1 MITTMSLPRPPA
13 GEADAAIHFIG
24 GASAGTPGA
33 DAARVGQKAHN
44 LIRMAALGLPVPPA
58 FALDTALCRA
68 FFAAG
73 GRMPPSGDE
82 LLAAGI
88 RWLEDATGAS
98 FGGARRPLLVSV
110 RSGAPVSMPGMMD
123 TVLDIGLNDITVHSM
138 IRTTGNPRLAWDSY
152 RRLIQSY
159 AEIVRGCPP
168 EPFARIIE
176 RFLAAGSWSG
186 PEEFDTETLKA
197 LAGEF
202 LELVR
207 PLTGA
212 AFPQDPRVQLADAA
226 AAVFGS
232 WNSPRAVEYRRLY
245 RLADDAGTAV
255 TVQAM
260 VFGNAG
266 GTSGA
271 GVGFTRNP
279 ATGADELYID
289 YLPGTQGEDVVSGRF
304 AVRDSR
310 HLALVLPK
318 VHAELNRIKPILERE
333 FKDIQ
338 DFEFTVQEG
347 RLYMLQ
353 TRSGKRTPWAA
364 VQIAVDLVNEGV
376 IDPATALERLAEI
389 DQETVARICLDAS
402 GEPIARGT
410 PASTGVAV
418 GLVVF
423 DSRQARTMAEKG
435 EAAILIRGGTAAE
448 DIEGIAAAEGILTAR
463 GCRTSHAAVV
473 ARQLGKVCVVGCGG
487 LRIGASGRECTIGGQ
502 RFVLG
507 DPLSIDGDNGAVFA
521 GKVAVRRERPDA
533 ALARIAEWRDAKSAV
548 PSTRPAGLSVTRTPS
563 ALTRAPG

>member
-1 MITTMSLPRPPA
+1 MIAPTPLPRPPA

-24 GASAGTPGA
+24 GAAAGTPE
-33 DAARVGQKAHN
+33 AARVGQKAHN

-68 FFAAG
+68 YFAAG

-82 LLAAGI
+82 LLAGGI

-123 TVLDIGLNDITVHSM
+123 TVLDIGLNDITVQSM
-138 IRTTGNPRLAWDSY
+138 IRATGNPRLAWDSY

-168 EPFARIIE
+168 ESFARVVE
-176 RFLAAGSWSG
+176 RFLAAGSWNG

-202 LELVR
+202 LDLVR

-212 AFPQDPRVQLADAA
+212 AFPQDPKVQLAEAA
-226 AAVFGS
+226 AAVFRS

-289 YLPGTQGEDVVSGRF
+289 YLSGTQGEDVVSGRF
-304 AVRDSR
+304 AVRDSQ
-310 HLALVLPK
+310 HLAHVLPK
-318 VHAELNRIKPILERE
+318 VHAELKRVKPILERE

-389 DQETVARICLDAS
+389 DQETVARIRLEAP
-402 GEPIARGT
+402 GEPIAHGI

-418 GLVVF
+418 GRAAF

-435 EAAILIRGGTAAE
+435 EPAIMIRGGTAAE
-448 DIEGIAAAEGILTAR
+448 DIEGIAAAEGILTAS

-473 ARQLGKVCVVGCGG
+473 ARQLGKVCVVGCEG
-487 LRIGASGRECTIGGQ
+487 LRIGTGGRDCTIGGQ

-507 DPLSIDGDNGAVFA
+507 DLLSIDGDTGAVFA

-533 ALARIAEWRDAKSAV
+533 ALAKIAEWRKAKPVV
-548 PSTRPAGLSVTRTPS
+548 PSPHPAGHSAARSLSDASST
-563 ALTRAPG
+563 AG

>member
-1 MITTMSLPRPPA
+1 MNLTPPPPRPPT

-24 GASAGTPGA
+24 GGQAGTPAAGA
-33 DAARVGQKAHN
+33 ERVGQKAYN

-58 FALDTALCRA
+58 FALDTSLCRA

-73 GRMPPSGDE
+73 ERLPPSGND

-88 RWLEDATGAS
+88 HWLEGVTGAT

-110 RSGAPVSMPGMMD
+110 RSGATVSMPGMMD
-123 TVLDIGLNDITVHSM
+123 TVLDIGLNDATVQSL
-138 IRTTGNPRLAWDSY
+138 IRATGNPRLAWDSY

-176 RFLAAGSWSG
+176 RFVGAGSWSG

-197 LAGEF
+197 LAEEF

-212 AFPQDPRVQLADAA
+212 AFPQDPRAQLAEAA
-226 AAVFGS
+226 AAVFRS

-245 RLADDAGTAV
+245 RLSEEAGTAV
-255 TVQAM
+255 TVQTM
-260 VFGNAG
+260 VFGNGG

-279 ATGADELYID
+279 ATGADELYVD

-304 AVRDSR
+304 AVRDAR

-318 VHAELNRIKPILERE
+318 VHAELNRIKPVLERE

-364 VQIAVDLVNEGV
+364 VQIAVDLVNQGMIE
-376 IDPATALERLAEI
+376 PAMALERLAEI
-389 DQETVARICLDAS
+389 DLDSVARIRLDAS

-418 GLVVF
+418 GRAAF

-435 EAAILIRGGTAAE
+435 EVAILIRGGTAAE
-448 DIEGIAAAEGILTAR
+448 DIEGIAAADGILTAR

-487 LRIGASGRECTIGGQ
+487 LRIGEDGQECTIGG
-502 RFVLG
+502 RPFAPG
-507 DPLSIDGDNGAVFA
+507 DPLSIDGDSGAVFA
-521 GKVAVRRERPDA
+521 GQVAVRRERPDA
-533 ALARIAEWRDAKSAV
+533 ALAKISEWRNNAA
-548 PSTRPAGLSVTRTPS
+548 PAAPLPRPAGRSAASSLS
-563 ALTRAPG
+563 AAP

>member
-1 MITTMSLPRPPA
+1 MIATLPLPRPAA
-13 GEADAAIHFIG
+13 GEADDAIHFIG
-24 GASAGTPGA
+24 GASAGPPGA
-33 DAARVGQKAHN
+33 SGAARVGQKAFN

-58 FALDTALCRA
+58 FVLDTSLCRT
-68 FFAAG
+68 FLVLG
-73 GRMPPSGDE
+73 GKMPPSGDDF
-82 LLAAGI
+82 LATGI
-88 RWLEDATGAS
+88 RWLEVVTGTT
-98 FGGARRPLLVSV
+98 FGSTRRPLLVAV
-110 RSGAPVSMPGMMD
+110 RSGSPVSMPGMMD
-123 TVLDIGLNDITVHSM
+123 TVLDIGLNDVTVHSL
-138 IRTTGNPRLAWDSY
+138 IGATGNPRLAWDSY

-168 EPFARIIE
+168 EPFTRVIE
-176 RFLAAGSWSG
+176 RFQAAGSYSG
-186 PEEFDTETLKA
+186 PQEFDTLTLKA
-197 LAGEF
+197 IAGEF
-202 LELVR
+202 LELML
-207 PLTGA
+207 PLTGTT
-212 AFPQDPRVQLADAA
+212 FPQDPRVQLAEAT
-226 AAVFGS
+226 AAVFRS

-245 RLADDAGTAV
+245 RLDAGAGTAV

-279 ATGADELYID
+279 ANGANELFLD
-289 YLPGTQGEDVVSGRF
+289 YLPNMQGEDVVSGRF

-310 HLALVLPK
+310 HLAQVLPK
-318 VHAELNRIKPILERE
+318 VHAELCRIKPILERE

-364 VQIAVDLVNEGV
+364 VRIAVDLVDEGM

-389 DQETVARICLDAS
+389 DQETVARICLDAP

-410 PASTGVAV
+410 AASIGVAV
-418 GLVVF
+418 GRAAF
-423 DSRQARTMAEKG
+423 DSRQARTLAEKG

-448 DIEGIAAAEGILTAR
+448 DIEGIAAADGILTAS

-473 ARQLGKVCVVGCGG
+473 ARQLGKVCVVGCEG
-487 LRIGASGRECTIGGQ
+487 LRIGAGGRECMIGGQ
-502 RFVLG
+502 RFILG

-533 ALARIAEWRDAKSAV
+533 ALARIAEWRNAKPAV
-548 PSTRPAGLSVTRTPS
+548 PSPRPAGIAATQSVPS
-563 ALTRAPG
+563 